1 MVTHAFCGAC
11 GGLVGRGRLCW
22 SGGYLTLGGRS
33 VMERHEVKPK
43 EDKQTNPEV
52 VLFSS

>member
-1 MVTHAFCGAC
+1 MIKHAFFGAC
-11 GGLVGRGRLCW
+11 VGLVGRGRLCW

-43 EDKQTNPEV
+43 ENKQTNAEV